1 MEIQSSG
8 RPIDTLMEKV
18 LCMNILSSD
27 YFKELFR
34 LKTYHEVIDEIY
46 NHVDH
51 VEPWMTGNCR
61 GPSTA
66 FCLLYKFFTMKLTV
80 KQMHGLLKH
89 LDSPY
94 IRAVGFLYLRYVAE
108 PKTLWGWY
116 EPYIK
121 DDEEFSPGS
130 NGKMTTMGV
139 YVRDLVLG
147 QYYFDTLLPR
157 VPLPMM
163 RQITAHLEKMKLP
176 TKLSGMTGDSTRM
189 GSDDSTARRPP
200 SVKASLSVSFGQR
213 APHRAS
219 TRDSSPVRKAILDR
233 DRDRERSYDRDRD
246 RERSYDDRDRDR
258 GRDRDRER
266 DRDRDRERAPDRAPD
281 RDRRDRDYN
290 RSSRERRDYDRD
302 RYSSRRS
309 RSPRQDLHERH
320 RESLPRGEKETVSS
334 NLQKLKDLYGD
345 ASQPKDDSGAG
356 SERFRK
362 DTSTEEVI
370 RLGGSSSWR

>member
-1 MEIQSSG
+1 M
-8 RPIDTLMEKV
+8 
-18 LCMNILSSD
+18 
-27 YFKELFR
+27 
-34 LKTYHEVIDEIY
+34 
-46 NHVDH
+46 
-51 VEPWMTGNCR
+51 
-61 GPSTA
+61 
-66 FCLLYKFFTMKLTV
+66 
-80 KQMHGLLKH
+80 
-89 LDSPY
+89 
-94 IRAVGFLYLRYVAE
+94 
-108 PKTLWGWY
+108 
-116 EPYIK
+116 
-121 DDEEFSPGS
+121 
-130 NGKMTTMGV
+130 
-139 YVRDLVLG
+139 

-233 DRDRERSYDRDRD
+233 DRVRERSYDRDRD

-258 GRDRDRER
+258 DRDRGRDRDRER
-266 DRDRDRERAPDRAPD
+266 DRDRDRERDR
-281 RDRRDRDYN
+281 RERDRDYN

-302 RYSSRRS
+302 KYSSRRS
-309 RSPRQDLHERH
+309 RSRSRSPR
-320 RESLPRGEKETVSS
+320 RESLPRGEKGTVSS

-345 ASQPKDDSGAG
+345 ASQPKDDTGAG
-356 SERFRK
+356 SERFRR